1 MELKGKVALVTGS
14 GIRLG
19 RAIAKALAEEGC
31 DLAMHYN
38 GSAEEAASLRVELQ
52 SLGGTYELF
61 QADLSE
67 AGQIENLIESIY
79 AQFSHLD
86 ILVNNAGSYPKGK
99 GLETDLLMLQ
109 QVFSLNLFAQIL
121 LIKAYALHLPETASG
136 KVVNISDSKVFK
148 HGTDHFAYRL
158 TKSAVNEMTMQ
169 FALELAPRI
178 TVNAVAPGIVMPL
191 AGLEDMDMQPVAERR
206 VPLKR
211 IGSPEMIA
219 ENVIHL
225 LKQDFITGQVIRVD
239 GGENI

>member
-38 GSAEEAASLRVELQ
+38 GSAEETASLREELQ
-52 SLGGTYELF
+52 SLGGRYELF
-61 QADLSE
+61 QADLSD
-67 AGQIENLIESIY
+67 AGQIENLIKSIY

-99 GLETDLLMLQ
+99 GLETDILMLQ
-109 QVFSLNLFAQIL
+109 QIFSLNLFAQIL
-121 LIKAYALHLPETASG
+121 LIKAFAQHLPETASG

-191 AGLEDMDMQPVAERR
+191 AGLEDMDMQPVIERR

>member
-1 MELKGKVALVTGS
+1 MELRGKVALVTGS
-14 GIRLG
+14 GVRLG
-19 RAIAKALAEEGC
+19 RAIAKALAVEGC

-38 GSAEEAASLRVELQ
+38 QSTLEAETLCEEFKP
-52 SLGGTYELF
+52 LGERYELF
-61 QADLSE
+61 QADLSDP
-67 AGQIENLIESIY
+67 AQIDKLISSIY

-86 ILVNNAGSYPKGK
+86 VLINNAGIYPKGK
-99 GLETDLLMLQ
+99 GLETDSQMLQ
-109 QVFSLNLFAQIL
+109 QVFNVNLFAQIL
-121 LIKAYALHLPETASG
+121 LIKAFALHLPEAASG
-136 KVVNISDSKVFK
+136 KVINISDSKVFR

-158 TKSAVNEMTMQ
+158 TKSAINEMTMQ

-178 TVNAVAPGIVMPL
+178 TVNAVAPGIMMPL

-219 ENVIHL
+219 ENVVHL
-225 LKQDFITGQVIRVD
+225 LKQDFITGQIIRVD